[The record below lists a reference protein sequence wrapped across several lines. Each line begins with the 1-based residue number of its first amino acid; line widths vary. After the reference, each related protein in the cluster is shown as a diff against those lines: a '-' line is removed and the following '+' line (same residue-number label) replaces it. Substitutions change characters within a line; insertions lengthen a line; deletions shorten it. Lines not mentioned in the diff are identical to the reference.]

1 MYLFLIPLFLSF
13 AFNLASAFTA
23 AYSCHLGA
31 WGGQLLSIV
40 LRNVLGLPLLAV
52 AFVLAA
58 RLPAPRLLPAYR
70 LIGAAGWLL
79 LLAGALLIIWALLAL
94 RWSAAAPSVGD
105 ILIRRGPYA
114 YVRHPLYDGV
124 FLELAGAALLWPAW
138 PVLLSCLLTAGWVM
152 LQVRAEEM
160 DLRQRISAYRDY
172 AEQVP
177 RFIPHGYSKW
187 KTRSQIHQ

>member
-1 MYLFLIPLFLSF
+1 LFLSF
-13 AFNLASAFTA
+13 AFNVASAFTA

-152 LQVRAEEM
+152 LQVRAAEM